1 MTQLISDHAA
11 VVTHAPAHPY
21 DAVEYLEVRDKG
33 PLVWTRDLS
42 AATAFP
48 SMREAT
54 RAALR
59 LPGALRAF
67 SLPLRG
73 ELTSRGALH

>member
-1 MTQLISDHAA
+1 MPQLITDHPA
-11 VVTHAPAHPY
+11 VVTRAPAHPY
-21 DAVEYLEVRDKG
+21 DAVEYLEVRDEG
-33 PLVWTRDLS
+33 PLVWTRDLN

-73 ELTSRGALH
+73 ELTSQGAVH